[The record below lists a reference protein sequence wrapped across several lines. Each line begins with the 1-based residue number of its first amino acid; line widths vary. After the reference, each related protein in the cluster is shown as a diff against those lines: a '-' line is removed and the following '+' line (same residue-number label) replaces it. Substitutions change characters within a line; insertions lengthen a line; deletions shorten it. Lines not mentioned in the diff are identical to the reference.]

1 MYGIVLAM
9 VNGNS
14 REDSTGG
21 NHAQY
26 IGIGFTLLS
35 ILAIPAALGFFLDR
49 LLNTLPLFLLL
60 GLGIGF
66 IAEMYYVYLILQ
78 RTGGQ

>member
-1 MYGIVLAM
+1 MA
-9 VNGNS
+9 NGNS
-14 REDSTGG
+14 RRDSTGG
-21 NHAQY
+21 SPAQY
-26 IGIGFTLLS
+26 VGIGFTLLS

-49 LLNTLPLFLLL
+49 LLNTLPLLLLL

-66 IAEMYYVYLILQ
+66 VAEMYYIYLILQ